1 MKALPLPPLWGPTEK
16 RSSEGTVEKI
26 VIYTPTR
33 KGSLETNLAGTLI
46 WNFWPPD
53 L

>member
-1 MKALPLPPLWGPTEK
+1 MKAFSLPPLWGPTEK

-26 VIYTPTR
+26 VIYRPTR